1 MSDSSSLL
9 PNREALPDDCNF
21 TLKPSGV
28 RARSYRSSI
37 LPTNGTAFGAGGLAV
52 LYVPG
57 GRRNTYLD
65 TTQTYI
71 RYTIQN
77 NDNTTATSGQN
88 NDFYLDNTGACV
100 INRFDCYHASNLLES
115 VQQYNVLYNYISDA
129 NMNSAQK
136 LGLSSAYGTASTV
149 GSLVGTPAA
158 GTSAVDISRQGQL
171 VKGVDWVA
179 SASSAINQQITV
191 AMPILSGVI
200 GLGSDKYLPI
210 GKLLDDIRC
219 EITFESAAAAV
230 VYTNASLPT
239 SFKNSAIPSPFII
252 SDIQLELC
260 IVELSDDGERMVNEM
275 TSPEHPIYLH
285 HNSWRHY
292 VSTLNSGQAG
302 QYSTLVPAR
311 FGSLKSLLLTPR
323 PSIYSG
329 ASTGFNCY
337 SLSGRAN
344 PNFSTYNWR
353 VGSNLIPSK
362 NIVLENSTT
371 TGGYAEGFMELQRAW
386 HSLSSA
392 QNASNLP
399 LAIYN
404 VCDNSTS
411 AYAYTPVSAIA
422 TVANAKATSS
432 GSTNAVSVP
441 GTSWQYGF
449 AIHQELESFAL
460 KNSVLMSGMNTL
472 SSQVFFET
480 QINNATSTGAYTLN
494 FFANYDGI
502 VVLENGIM
510 SVRF

>member
-21 TLKPSGV
+21 TLKANGV

-77 NDNTTATSGQN
+77 NDATAASSGQN

-100 INRFDCYHASNLLES
+100 ISRLDTFHSSNLLES
-115 VQQYNVLYNYISDA
+115 VQAYNVLYNYITDA
-129 NMNSAQK
+129 NMNSSQK
-136 LGLSSAYGTASTV
+136 LGLSSAYGTVSTV

-158 GTSAVDISRQGQL
+158 GTTAIDNSRQGQL
-171 VKGVDWVA
+171 VKGVNFI
-179 SASSAINQQITV
+179 SSVSTAINQQITV
-191 AMPILSGVI
+191 CMPLLSGVV

-210 GKLLDDIRC
+210 GKLLDDIRL
-219 EITFESAAAAV
+219 EITFENAASAV
-230 VYTNASLPT
+230 VYTNAALPT
-239 SFKNSAIPSPFII
+239 SYKTASIQSPFII

-275 TSPEHPIYLH
+275 TSPERPIYLH

-292 VSTLNSGQAG
+292 VSTLNAGSYG

-323 PSIYSG
+323 PGIYTSG
-329 ASTGFNCY
+329 TNGFDNY
-337 SLSGRAN
+337 SLSARAN
-344 PNFSTYNWR
+344 PNFSNYNWR
-353 VGSNLIPSK
+353 IGSNLIPSK
-362 NIVLENSTT
+362 NVVLENATT
-371 TGGYAEGFMELQRAW
+371 TGGYAEAFMELQKSW
-386 HSLSSA
+386 HSLSSV

-399 LAIYN
+399 LSIYN
-404 VCDNSTS
+404 VCDTSVS
-411 AYAYTPVSAIA
+411 AYAYTPVTAIGSASS
-422 TVANAKATSS
+422 TKATCT
-432 GSTNAVSVP
+432 GTGTAVSVP
-441 GTSWQYGF
+441 GTSFQYGF
-449 AIHQELESFAL
+449 AIHQECESYAN
-460 KNSVLMSGMNTL
+460 KSSVLMSGMNTL
-472 SSQVFFET
+472 SSQVFFESQQT
-480 QINNATSTGAYTLN
+480 NATTNAYTLD
-494 FFANYDGI
+494 FFANYDAI
-502 VVLENGIM
+502 VVLDNGIM